1 MTSFTVNDLLYQAFP
16 VNSAGRESTC
26 SAGDPS
32 LTPGSGRSPGE
43 EIGHPIQYSRASL
56 VAQMIK
62 NLPIMWETWVQSLG
76 WEDPLEEDIAT
87 HSNILSWRIPMN

>member
-16 VNSAGRESTC
+16 VNSAGKESIYN
-26 SAGDPS
+26 AGDPG

-43 EIGHPIQYSRASL
+43 EIGYPIQYSRASL

-62 NLPIMWETWVQSLG
+62 NP
-76 WEDPLEEDIAT
+76 P
-87 HSNILSWRIPMN
+87 